1 MMRRTGAEPATNSD
15 RRLRSA
21 RTVSRCSSVV
31 LAAVAL
37 AGCTAAKPPAV
48 STPGVLRGRLS
59 DLAAVTHVIATGRRI
74 SPIGRLGS
82 TANFPSAVLV
92 SQGAAYVLADG
103 ATHTQSVARYDAAT
117 LAAQGSVLGFRGPV
131 KKSGPRGKKAFE
143 SVKVRN
149 TEVYNKKEMGI

>member
-1 MMRRTGAEPATNSD
+1 MMRRTGADPATNSD

-59 DLAAVTHVIATGRRI
+59 DLAAVTHAAWNSVAMN
-74 SPIGRLGS
+74 SSGRL
-82 TANFPSAVLV
+82 SAACR
-92 SQGAAYVLADG
+92 SHHYIYALARPYRD
-103 ATHTQSVARYDAAT
+103 
-117 LAAQGSVLGFRGPV
+117 P
-131 KKSGPRGKKAFE
+131 
-143 SVKVRN
+143 
-149 TEVYNKKEMGI
+149 I